1 MAKSNSWVLTLGA
14 AVLLTGCSFASDSLL
29 PSLTGEDPAP
39 RSAQEIAP
47 SAGERAASGVIAGAP
62 PALNSGDFQPRP
74 PTAASPTG
82 TFVGSKVVQ
91 LRGDLSRLQQ
101 KITEHNGTLQ
111 AVRSDTE
118 RSAAQYHQLVAGINA
133 KLQVGTTPGN
143 PTLAQQW
150 DQSQRQLE
158 TLNEDIVELN
168 ELSNRVAADSALTAF
183 LLESV
188 RATYG
193 LSGAVDEDH
202 RQLAILEDEVNQT
215 VVLVDRLLNE
225 LSEDISRQTNYL
237 NNERRNLQTLAI
249 GIKNGQL
256 YGASLANRAFLPTRQ
271 SAAAGGVTGGQA
283 SPTAA
288 TALSSRRPLVV
299 IRFDRPDVEY
309 EQALYTVVNRA
320 LERNP
325 GAVFDLVAVG
335 AQTGGVSGATLN
347 TSTARRNAER
357 VLRSLV
363 DMGLPSDRVIL
374 STTSSP
380 QVSSNEVRL
389 YAR

>member
-1 MAKSNSWVLTLGA
+1 MAKSKSWALTLAA
-14 AVLLTGCSFASDSLL
+14 AVALTGCSFAGDSLL
-29 PSLTGEDPAP
+29 PSLTGDDPAP
-39 RSAQEIAP
+39 NRQEIKA
-47 SAGERAASGVIAGAP
+47 SAGELAGQPLIAAQP
-62 PALNSGDFQPRP
+62 PRLNSGSFQPQP
-74 PTAASPTG
+74 PTPGSATG
-82 TFVGSKVVQ
+82 TFVGGKINQ
-91 LRGDLSRLQQ
+91 LRGDLGGLQQ
-101 KITEHNGTLQ
+101 EIGQHNQMLQ
-111 AVRSDTE
+111 ASRSSTE
-118 RSAAQYHQLVAGINA
+118 QSAAQYHQLVAGINA

-143 PTLAQQW
+143 PRLAEQW
-150 DQSQRQLE
+150 EQSQRQLE
-158 TLNEDIVELN
+158 TLNQDIVELN
-168 ELSNRVAADSALTAF
+168 ELSNRVAGDSALTGF

-225 LSEDISRQTNYL
+225 LSDDISRQTTYL

-271 SAAAGGVTGGQA
+271 SAADGGITGGRVSAGQSLA
-283 SPTAA
+283 
-288 TALSSRRPLVV
+288 SRRPLVV
-299 IRFDRPDVEY
+299 IRFDRQDVKY

-325 GAVFDLVAVG
+325 SAVFDLVAVG
-335 AQTGGVSGATLN
+335 AQTGGVTGATLN

-357 VLRSLV
+357 VMRSLV
-363 DMGLPSDRVIL
+363 DLGLPADRVVL

-389 YAR
+389 YSR

>member
-1 MAKSNSWVLTLGA
+1 MAKSNSWVLTIGA

-39 RSAQEIAP
+39 ASAQAIAP
-47 SAGERAASGVIAGAP
+47 SAGERTGAP
-62 PALNSGDFQPRP
+62 LIAAAPPRLNTGTFQPQP
-74 PTAASPTG
+74 PTAANPTG
-82 TFVGSKVVQ
+82 TFVGTKIVG
-91 LRGDLSRLQQ
+91 LRGDLGGLQQ
-101 KITEHNGTLQ
+101 KISQHNGTLQ
-111 AVRSDTE
+111 ASRADTE
-118 RSAAQYHQLVAGINA
+118 QSAAQYHQLVAAINA
-133 KLQVGTTPGN
+133 KLQIGTTPGN
-143 PTLAQQW
+143 PLLAQQW

-168 ELSNRVAADSALTAF
+168 ELSNRVASDSALTAY

-225 LSEDISRQTNYL
+225 LSEDIERQTTYL

-271 SAAAGGVTGGQA
+271 TAAAGGVTGGRV
-283 SPTAA
+283 AA
-288 TALSSRRPLVV
+288 GTTALANRRPLVV
-299 IRFDRPDVEY
+299 IRFDRADVEY

-325 GAVFDLVAVG
+325 AALFDLVAVG

-363 DMGLPSDRVIL
+363 DLGLPSDRVIL